1 MGGGYVFKMKN
12 ITTNQAILAQN
23 INKIKEMN
31 WIDRQTRAVFLEFTL
46 FNPNFNLF
54 SHSLILFEF
63 LSTGNIISTVQF
75 SPINLFD
82 INENN
87 FLSFKLIINII
98 YMAFVSIYLIK
109 EIIYIYKY
117 GKAYFTQLYN
127 YTELLII
134 GFSWASFVMY
144 LYRLYSANE
153 IFNLI
158 NKYKSSNQPIQNIY
172 INLQY
177 ISYCNDLL
185 RIFLGFC
192 AAFGTI
198 RFIKLFRY
206 NKFIIVFVQAFSK
219 SLLDLISF
227 FLIFIILWL
236 TFVQT
241 IYLLFQDKSDQFAT
255 LVSTME
261 SCFQIILGNFDVRP
275 LINSNAFFGT
285 LFFTV
290 YNIVVVFMLINIFFT
305 ILIEHYRQAK
315 KTNDL
320 FLEDPELL
328 DYIKHKFSYVLS
340 KMKKKNQNKESSR
353 VNYSNH
359 LETLS
364 KQINQLIIKIENVGY
379 LIS

>member
-12 ITTNQAILAQN
+12 ITTNQALLAQT
-23 INKIKEMN
+23 INKLKDIN

-206 NKFIIVFVQAFSK
+206 NKVIIVFVQAFSK
-219 SLLDLISF
+219 SLRELLSF
-227 FLIFIILWL
+227 FVIFLVLWF

-241 IYLLFQDKSDQFAT
+241 IYLLFHDKSDQFAT

-261 SCFQIILGNFDVRP
+261 TCFQIILGKFDVSS
-275 LINSNAFFGT
+275 LISSNAVFGP
-285 LFFTV
+285 LFFSF
-290 YNIVVVFMLINIFFT
+290 YNIVVVFMLVNIFLT
-305 ILIEHYRQAK
+305 ILIEHYNQAK
-315 KTNDL
+315 VTNDL
-320 FLEDPELL
+320 YLEDPELL
-328 DYIKHKFSYVLS
+328 DYIKHKFTSFIS
-340 KMKKKNQNKESSR
+340 KMKFNNRNKETPK
-353 VNYSNH
+353 VKYLNH
-359 LETLS
+359 IDTFPKEINE
-364 KQINQLIIKIENVGY
+364 QITKIEKA
-379 LIS
+379 S